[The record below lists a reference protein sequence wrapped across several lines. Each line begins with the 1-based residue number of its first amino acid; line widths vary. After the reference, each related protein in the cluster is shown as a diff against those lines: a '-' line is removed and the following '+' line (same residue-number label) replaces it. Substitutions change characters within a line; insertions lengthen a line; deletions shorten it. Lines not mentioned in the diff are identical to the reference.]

1 MSTTPAQETKV
12 HLIKD
17 TCPLKK
23 TRYKPRRR
31 RMDFDQPNTA
41 DVPKIEVGVAPER
54 SIWFQRFLGTGCYG
68 PAEWE
73 KKLVRLLLNLPS
85 LCFHPYTFARL
96 LEKGSSC
103 GN

>member
-23 TRYKPRRR
+23 TRYKPRRH

-41 DVPKIEVGVAPER
+41 DVPKLEVGVA
-54 SIWFQRFLGTGCYG
+54 T
-68 PAEWE
+68 E
-73 KKLVRLLLNLPS
+73 KEHMVSKVSGDWVLW
-85 LCFHPYTFARL
+85 A
-96 LEKGSSC
+96 G
-103 GN
+103 